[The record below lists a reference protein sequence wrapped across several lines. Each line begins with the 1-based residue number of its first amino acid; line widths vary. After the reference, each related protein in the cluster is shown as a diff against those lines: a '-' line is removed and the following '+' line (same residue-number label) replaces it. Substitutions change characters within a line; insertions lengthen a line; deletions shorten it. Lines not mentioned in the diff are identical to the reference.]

1 MTRVILDGKGQ
12 ALDGDHTTTSAVCIA
27 SGRSYLAGGQN
38 VLREGDTTTECPECG
53 EPGVVVEGCPH
64 FLSDDRM
71 VATDGALVACGCPSG
86 ANRVVAPLHE
96 SPGNGRAS
104 KENTANAESTTSTS
118 TSTSIPQSLQPRLSQ
133 PASLQPTSPEPM
145 FVAPLGTLEPGFFI
159 VPRSMSGPDVLF
171 YLSDRQL
178 KMPIE
183 YVKRLNPTFD
193 EGFKAGEMFV
203 LADPDS
209 QQACSRMEA
218 QLMAAAENVRRH
230 VSSLSVEEAD
240 FMTRNL
246 PEIAALLGKA
256 SSAMGVVEAMARKI
270 LDDVSRSLNALSQ
283 LHKDEFN
290 QTGKLQSQAFFDQR
304 KAILKDLEAQL
315 KAGFLNKRMEL
326 GSYDT
331 LRRDLGISSKSLVHH
346 WSKAGVAGEI
356 PGYAT
361 HMDKVSAMGKY
372 LNAGGYIGVGIG
384 GVSSALK
391 IKEVCAAG
399 RDEACKKIT
408 ITEASSFGGGFAGGA
423 MGSRLSTLAAGRL
436 CLSVSPMRTLVCSV
450 AVVGAGAWTGASV
463 GTRAGEHLGDYAGE
477 VIYDHTFID

>member
-12 ALDGDHTTTSAVCIA
+12 ALDGDHTTTGAVCIA

-38 VLREGDTTTECPECG
+38 VLREGDTTTDCPECG

-71 VATDGALVACGCPSG
+71 VATDGALVVCGCSSG

-96 SPGNGRAS
+96 SPGNGWAFQAS
-104 KENTANAESTTSTS
+104 TANVESTTSTS
-118 TSTSIPQSLQPRLSQ
+118 TTQSLQPRLSQ
-133 PASLQPTSPEPM
+133 PVSLQPTSSEPM

-159 VPRSMSGPDVLF
+159 VPRSMSGPGVLL
-171 YLSDRQL
+171 YLADQQL

-331 LRRDLGISSKSLVHH
+331 LRRDLGISSK
-346 WSKAGVAGEI
+346 
-356 PGYAT
+356 
-361 HMDKVSAMGKY
+361 
-372 LNAGGYIGVGIG
+372 
-384 GVSSALK
+384 AL
-391 IKEVCAAG
+391 C
-399 RDEACKKIT
+399 T
-408 ITEASSFGGGFAGGA
+408 
-423 MGSRLSTLAAGRL
+423 
-436 CLSVSPMRTLVCSV
+436 
-450 AVVGAGAWTGASV
+450 TGARPV
-463 GTRAGEHLGDYAGE
+463 WQGRYRAMQRIWIRWRRWVNICMQE
-477 VIYDHTFID
+477 VISA

>member
-12 ALDGDHTTTSAVCIA
+12 ALDGDLTTTGASCIA

-38 VLREGDTTTECPECG
+38 VLREGDTTTECPDCG
-53 EPGVVVEGCPH
+53 EPGVIVEGCPH

-71 VATDGALVACGCPSG
+71 VATDGALVACGCSSG

-96 SPGNGRAS
+96 SPGNGRVFEAS
-104 KENTANAESTTSTS
+104 IANTESTTST
-118 TSTSIPQSLQPRLSQ
+118 PQPLHSRLSQ
-133 PASLQPTSPEPM
+133 SASLQPTSFEPM

-159 VPRSMSGPDVLF
+159 VPRSMSGPGVLL
-171 YLSDRQL
+171 YLADQQL

-209 QQACSRMEA
+209 QQARSRMEA

-256 SSAMGVVEAMARKI
+256 SSAMGVVEAMAGKI

-331 LRRDLGISSKSLVHH
+331 LRRDLGISSKSLVRH

-399 RDEACKKIT
+399 RDDTCKKIT

>member
-1 MTRVILDGKGQ
+1 MARVSLDGKGQ
-12 ALDGDHTTTSAVCIA
+12 AVDGDLTTTGALCIA
-27 SGRSYLAGGQN
+27 SGRSYVAGGRN
-38 VLREGDTTTECPECG
+38 VLREGDTTTACPACG
-53 EPGVVVEGCPH
+53 KPGVIVEGCPH
-64 FLSDDRM
+64 FLSDDRR
-71 VATDGALVACGCPSG
+71 VAIDGALVACGCPSG

-96 SPGNGRAS
+96 SPGNTRAS
-104 KENTANAESTTSTS
+104 EASTATANAGSTPPSS
-118 TSTSIPQSLQPRLSQ
+118 QSLQPRPSQ
-133 PASLQPTSPEPM
+133 PASLQPTYSEPM
-145 FVAPLGTLEPGFFI
+145 LVAPPGTLEPGFFI

-218 QLMAAAENVRRH
+218 QLMAAAERVRRH
-230 VSSLSVEEAD
+230 VSSLSIDEAD

-256 SSAMGVVEAMARKI
+256 SSAMGVLEAMAGKI
-270 LDDVSRSLNALSQ
+270 LDDVSRSLKALSQ
-283 LHKDEFN
+283 LHRDEFDR
-290 QTGKLQSQAFFDQR
+290 TGKLQSQAFFDQR
-304 KAILKDLEAQL
+304 KAIFKDLEAQL
-315 KAGFLNKRMEL
+315 KVGFLNKRMNL
-326 GSYDT
+326 GNYDT

-361 HMDKVSAMGKY
+361 HMDKVTAMGKY

-399 RDEACKKIT
+399 RDEACKRIT
-408 ITEASSFGGGFAGGA
+408 ITEASSFGAGLFGGA
-423 MGSRLSTLAAGRL
+423 TGSRLSTLAAGRL

-463 GTRAGEHLGDYAGE
+463 GTRAGEHMGDYAGE
-477 VIYDHTFID
+477 IIYDHTFID